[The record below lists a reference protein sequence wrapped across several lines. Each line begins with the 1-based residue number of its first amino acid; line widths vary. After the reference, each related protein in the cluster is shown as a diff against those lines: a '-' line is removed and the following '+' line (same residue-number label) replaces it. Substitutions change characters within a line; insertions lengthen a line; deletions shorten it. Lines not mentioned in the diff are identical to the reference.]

1 MVLESILNEKIYKI
15 RTLII
20 SLTRSGVLSLY
31 EKFQW
36 LDLFSRERYNLKAW
50 KPLIYINNKK
60 GKNIKQ
66 NDKKKGVIKCL

>member
-20 SLTRSGVLSLY
+20 SLIRSGVLSLH

-36 LDLFSRERYNLKAW
+36 LDLFSRERYNLKS
-50 KPLIYINNKK
+50 
-60 GKNIKQ
+60 
-66 NDKKKGVIKCL
+66 